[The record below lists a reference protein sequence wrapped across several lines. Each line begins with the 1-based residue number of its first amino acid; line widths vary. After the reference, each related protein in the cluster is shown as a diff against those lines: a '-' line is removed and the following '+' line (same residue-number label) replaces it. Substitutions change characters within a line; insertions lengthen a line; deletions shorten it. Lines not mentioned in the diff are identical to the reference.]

1 MACSGLQRDEIHSKE
16 LQKYCRVCAKK
27 MNKGYKHLCSSSGSP
42 LECFGVNV
50 ASDKC
55 NIHLS
60 HYCHNCH
67 NTAKRLQKAGA
78 ESTLQAHSWCVHDDV
93 QCVVCNMC
101 SPLHTVGR
109 QKKEKKKRGRPS
121 TESNK
126 GIANAIIQNA
136 PKSWKATQPLSLS
149 RFLPPATNLSLT
161 DFQCAVCLHIV
172 DRPVETPC
180 RKLICA
186 DCISDRVCCAEDLTD
201 MHCPCCKKS

>member
-78 ESTLQAHSWCVHDDV
+78 ESTLQAHSWCFHDDV

-136 PKSWKATQPLSLS
+136 PKVGRQHNLSPSLAFFPQPQIS
-149 RFLPPATNLSLT
+149 LSLT
-161 DFQCAVCLHIV
+161 FSVQSASTL
-172 DRPVETPC
+172 
-180 RKLICA
+180 
-186 DCISDRVCCAEDLTD
+186 
-201 MHCPCCKKS
+201 